1 MRFLGIGVAI
11 CRIFATFANGNGTE
25 KGKTGVHFMSQLRYW
40 SVLGGIVGGG
50 VMGVVYY
57 YLSYSLFQTS
67 ILQTLVIPVALGVLG
82 GLFVGHAVAQRT
94 SDKNRQREG
103 SALIPD
109 EMRVIEEEGESESSG
124 IVS

>member
-1 MRFLGIGVAI
+1 
-11 CRIFATFANGNGTE
+11 
-25 KGKTGVHFMSQLRYW
+25 
-40 SVLGGIVGGG
+40 
-50 VMGVVYY
+50 MGVVYY